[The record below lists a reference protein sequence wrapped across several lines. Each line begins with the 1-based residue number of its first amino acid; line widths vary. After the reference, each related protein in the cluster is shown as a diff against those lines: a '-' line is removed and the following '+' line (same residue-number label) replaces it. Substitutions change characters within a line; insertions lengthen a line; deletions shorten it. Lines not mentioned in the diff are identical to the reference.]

1 MLSANCGMPAL
12 AVLQQQGHRTVVARS
27 GGTAVAQT
35 HQNRFVQVLLSLDLP
50 TGQSSFSGERIIIK
64 KPLVLVEASH

>member
-27 GGTAVAQT
+27 GGTTGAQT